1 MAMTQ
6 LHPTNARTMFP
17 CMDEPQYKARFT
29 LTVARRPDYTAVA
42 NMPLRAT
49 EPMYVE
55 RMLALPALLGVET
68 YSQYFYSVLFLLVF
82 EGDRKDVDPTSNRP
96 KIHRFDVEPLS

>member
-29 LTVARRPDYTAVA
+29 LSVARQDSYTSLA
-42 NMPLRAT
+42 NMPIRSS
-49 EPMYVE
+49 EPM
-55 RMLALPALLGVET
+55 
-68 YSQYFYSVLFLLVF
+68 
-82 EGDRKDVDPTSNRP
+82 
-96 KIHRFDVEPLS
+96 